1 MSGSVELYAA
11 RYLRLLVLLC
21 LSFGFVSPAFADVG
35 KVNGLLRRA
44 EANLESVDASIG
56 HRTTPPTG
64 SAAKLSAM
72 RLQQALDD
80 LNPAKE
86 LLEQIPAG
94 TEGRAEAAERYTNA
108 VNLYN
113 KLRTILTGSDAPA
126 TSTDSEGTKLN
137 YQQEEQLRNA
147 RFHLN
152 EVEGNAKHLTEKL
165 EELREVEDELTI
177 SYREVDQLMGVV
189 ENAKLKSGYAKNA
202 MERLPEDGKGVADV
216 RQRLTNADAKV
227 VTAADFLRPLQKKLH
242 DLIDPKNYPDFD
254 TDQKRLRE
262 LSAMF
267 ARPEILI
274 SQRSLAAETYQQA
287 EAAKAE
293 CIRLAKKYARIMQQ
307 QTAQGESIEAYGNGF
322 LRNHAAYLARA
333 EELKGE
339 LPGEILSHLS
349 EASRYAD
356 EAVANQK
363 PAWFNGGIPQQ
374 MDFAR
379 ERAELLRVI
388 DPESG
393 KELDAEIKQAEAKL
407 KEQAESLRELI
418 IRENEM
424 PADRFAGED
433 RDKAIETAISG
444 WKVQQKEFKLL
455 KVRIPSESWSR
466 ETKWTYSNGT
476 WYFSDRS
483 RLQVRLLVADHEN
496 PELAIDRP
504 INVIKDHQKG
514 DTMIGV
520 PLWGFEAELPPSS
533 YMLRAKIK

>member
-1 MSGSVELYAA
+1 MTGCVELNASRSWRFMA
-11 RYLRLLVLLC
+11 VLL
-21 LSFGFVSPAFADVG
+21 LSFGFVSTAFADVG
-35 KVNGLLRRA
+35 QVNGLLRRA
-44 EANLESVDASIG
+44 EANLESVNASIG

-94 TEGRAEAAERYTNA
+94 TEGRAEAAERYVNA
-108 VNLYN
+108 ANLYN

-126 TSTDSEGTKLN
+126 AAADSGGTKLN
-137 YQQEEQLRNA
+137 YQQEEKLSNA
-147 RFHLN
+147 RFHVT
-152 EVEGNAKHLTEKL
+152 EVESNASQLTARL
-165 EELREVEDELTI
+165 EELREVEDELSI
-177 SYREVDQLMGVV
+177 SYREVDQLMSVV
-189 ENAKLKSGYAKNA
+189 ENAKLKSGYAKSA

-242 DLIDPKNYPDFD
+242 NLIDPKNYPDFD
-254 TDQKRLRE
+254 ADQKRLRE

-267 ARPEILI
+267 ARPEMLVT
-274 SQRSLAAETYQQA
+274 QRALAAETYQQA

-293 CIRLAKKYARIMQQ
+293 CIRMARKYARIVQQ
-307 QTAQGESIEAYGNGF
+307 KTAQGERIEAYGNGF
-322 LRNHAAYLARA
+322 LRNHAAFMARA

-339 LPGEILSHLS
+339 LPGEIRSHLD
-349 EASRYAD
+349 EAKRYAD
-356 EAVANQK
+356 EAVKNQK

-379 ERAELLRVI
+379 DRAALLRVI
-388 DPESG
+388 DSEQG
-393 KELDAEIKQAEAKL
+393 KTLDAEIEQAEATL
-407 KEQAESLRELI
+407 KQQAESLRELI

-424 PADRFAGED
+424 PADRFTGED
-433 RDKAIETAISG
+433 RKKAIETAISG
-444 WKVQQKEFKLL
+444 WRVQQKEFKVL

-476 WYFSDRS
+476 WYYSDRS
-483 RLQVRLLVADHEN
+483 RLQVRLLIADHEN
-496 PELAIDRP
+496 PELAIDRA

-514 DTMIGV
+514 DSMIGV
-520 PLWGFEAELPPSS
+520 PLRGFEDELPPSS
-533 YMLRAKIK
+533 YMLRSKIR